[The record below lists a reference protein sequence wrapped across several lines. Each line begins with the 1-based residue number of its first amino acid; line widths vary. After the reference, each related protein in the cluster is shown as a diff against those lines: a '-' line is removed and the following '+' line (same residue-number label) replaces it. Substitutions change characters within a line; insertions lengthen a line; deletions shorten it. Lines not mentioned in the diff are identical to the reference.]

1 MLTVSLPTFTAWPAA
16 AREAWRKLHKDI
28 KKERETQG
36 EVRNRIAEFD
46 EALYSESQPKI
57 KVRKSRY
64 DLEITGGEDEY
75 EDEYSLG
82 IQTVSV
88 SGPETPV

>member
-1 MLTVSLPTFTAWPAA
+1 VA

-28 KKERETQG
+28 KKERETEG

-64 DLEITGGEDEY
+64 DLESTAGEDEY

-82 IQTVSV
+82 VQTVAV
-88 SGPETPV
+88 SAPLTPV